1 MSFLRWVPFVCWL
14 AGQCVTNTFVAV
26 SPIATNIHTLE
37 VRHCSECNT
46 VASSELKSEH
56 TLEVVVLCSL
66 FQSTLGTYIVCTCE
80 LCKPLHRE
88 HRLCVMLKSQP
99 PAMAQFLSLLCILL
113 ICQRRSPPG
122 HMASSSSASRPGL
135 LSELCNVMDAVSGD
149 SGDGYA
155 HVEHVRVAPAILPEQ
170 PYDPCSLHT
179 CCTLPTS

>member
-1 MSFLRWVPFVCWL
+1 MHACQRNMQWI
-14 AGQCVTNTFVAV
+14 AGTVTTSRMININTYQHI
-26 SPIATNIHTLE
+26 STIPTPTPTSRIYIPSRLYIP
-37 VRHCSECNT
+37 RHRMRISTTAE
-46 VASSELKSEH
+46 
-56 TLEVVVLCSL
+56 
-66 FQSTLGTYIVCTCE
+66 QSTLGTYIVCTCE

-88 HRLCVMLKSQP
+88 HHLCVMLKSQP

-122 HMASSSSASRPGL
+122 QMASSSSASRPGH
-135 LSELCNVMDAVSGD
+135 LSELCNVMDSVSGD